1 MSNVYDGAD
10 FETEAIIIPTV
21 KGIHRELLEENI
33 KNQIENPFTSSTNY
47 VETFNSQIS
56 DIIDEEEI
64 EDGSDAMKAINNE
77 RISFYASVID
87 LVDNAFRLECDI
99 DTIMDKNVEEIGDIC
114 EALYDF
120 FITKRK
126 KNIKNMML
134 NYILRNRIEICD
146 ALDILRKKKDVT
158 TVGVGKAVED
168 PQFALL
174 ITNVQE
180 VLRYVK
186 SLDISMEGMIEYV
199 DLDLYNNELVGSL
212 MEMGV
217 IRSDFQARYFA
228 PLWGYQDCDYDDI
241 IAKIVHGFEKAYRKK
256 VKKEK
261 KEGK

>member
-33 KNQIENPFTSSTNY
+33 KNQLENPFVSTTNY
-47 VETFNSQIS
+47 VETFNMQIK
-56 DIIDEEEI
+56 DIIDED
-64 EDGSDAMKAINNE
+64 EDISSDAIKAINNE
-77 RISFYASVID
+77 RISFYAEVIGLID
-87 LVDNAFRLECDI
+87 EAFRLECDT
-99 DTIMDKNVEEIGDIC
+99 DTIMEKDVEEIGDIC
-114 EALYDF
+114 EAMYDF

-134 NYILRNRIEICD
+134 NYILRNRDDICD
-146 ALDILRKKKDVT
+146 TLDILRKKKDVT
-158 TVGVGKAVED
+158 TVAVGKAIDD

-186 SLDISMEGMIEYV
+186 SLDIAMEDMIEYV
-199 DLDLYNNELVGSL
+199 DLDLYNNELMGSL
-212 MEMGV
+212 MAMGI
-217 IRSDFQARYFA
+217 IRGDFQARYFA

-256 VKKEK
+256 AKKEK